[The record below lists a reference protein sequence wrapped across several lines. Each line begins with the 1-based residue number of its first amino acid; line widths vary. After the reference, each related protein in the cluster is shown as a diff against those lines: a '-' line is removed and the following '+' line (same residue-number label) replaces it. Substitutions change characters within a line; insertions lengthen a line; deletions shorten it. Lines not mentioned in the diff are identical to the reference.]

1 MGLSLEPRGF
11 DVPFITPL
19 KCLSM
24 LFFWLELGGIGKH
37 AARVFEASKAR
48 AGDNKGGVVTCSLR
62 PTFKRAY
69 ASHRHPTSPRERG
82 EELLII
88 LRRDDEAC
96 ADASVPAPA

>member
-48 AGDNKGGVVTCSLR
+48 AGDNKGGVVTC
-62 PTFKRAY
+62 FF
-69 ASHRHPTSPRERG
+69 
-82 EELLII
+82 
-88 LRRDDEAC
+88 
-96 ADASVPAPA
+96 